1 MVASDIS
8 CTPASSAKMPLA
20 LDGMP
25 LSKLMLRCTSWAW
38 SMPDANLVAGDER
51 MVKARAPALALM
63 PSWPI
68 STSTP
73 AALSCEAPTISG
85 VLKTME
91 AHIGAHTWT
100 AALRMTE
107 EIAGGGCA
115 PSRSTRPCH

>member
-25 LSKLMLRCTSWAW
+25 LSKLMLWCTSWAW

-73 AALSCEAPTISG
+73 APGRVELRGANNQRSAEDNGS
-85 VLKTME
+85 
-91 AHIGAHTWT
+91 AHRCTHVDGSI
-100 AALRMTE
+100 E
-107 EIAGGGCA
+107 DD
-115 PSRSTRPCH
+115 